1 MVDGKLV
8 FFPLSCNGCGL
19 FHGMAHPPPATCC
32 TTTVLSAEKGRKQ
45 GVGGSGFCEMLWA
58 CPDCTVTAGWNRHS
72 AGPPEA
78 LIYGEALGPAFP
90 RNKGPDIKCLPYPIS
105 RNGQHHRTSGTVISL
120 SVFGQSTETRAP
132 FSARSV
138 QEAVWG
144 TQDEKRDAVTLEL
157 ARLASAPKDFFFSLS
172 SVPSCASRRSR
183 SAGLFYMLLPYCLV
197 IARGTFAFRLP
208 PAAYGR
214 GTF

>member
-1 MVDGKLV
+1 
-8 FFPLSCNGCGL
+8 
-19 FHGMAHPPPATCC
+19 
-32 TTTVLSAEKGRKQ
+32 
-45 GVGGSGFCEMLWA
+45 MLWA

-120 SVFGQSTETRAP
+120 SVFGQSAETRAP

-138 QEAVWG
+138 QDAVWG
-144 TQDEKRDAVTLEL
+144 PQDEKRDAVTLEL
-157 ARLASAPKDFFFSLS
+157 ARLASAPKEFFFLSLRFLLALLEG
-172 SVPSCASRRSR
+172 VDLRAF
-183 SAGLFYMLLPYCLV
+183 FYMLLPYCLV